1 VWIQS
6 IIPLT
11 GFGTSEKSPFP
22 IPQDDLSAIEIE
34 LTPGFD
40 SSPEALLPAF
50 LPDELRERKGELPKL
65 PGCFQASPLVS
76 MAMVGVLVNRQGVDS
91 RAQIMWVFPLNP
103 KRW

>member
-1 VWIQS
+1 LRRRREVWIQS

-65 PGCFQASPLVS
+65 PGCFQASPVCQWRWWVS
-76 MAMVGVLVNRQGVDS
+76 
-91 RAQIMWVFPLNP
+91 W
-103 KRW
+103 